1 VSNVLPFRPKRGDV
15 DVQHVSRFI
24 FFAMSDRT
32 VDAPKALREY
42 RRRNP
47 DLTDVDMRLAFNL
60 AYRALCGLERLTLD
74 HGNPDGEAG

>member
-32 VDAPKALREY
+32 VDAPKVLREY

-60 AYRALCGLERLTLD
+60 TYRALCGLERLTLD